1 MPEVAEQ
8 RQQWKFNSPNSMGV
22 EHRQAA
28 APEYV
33 AYYLDRIEQ
42 HLEKIAASGSQSQ
55 ASSGAV
61 AQTLPKFW
69 PVSTSARSASLIWFQ
84 RSRIPPS
91 RRRCSPAP

>member
-8 RQQWKFNSPNSMGV
+8 
-22 EHRQAA
+22 RQAA

-55 ASSGAV
+55 ASLGAV
-61 AQTLPKFW
+61 AQTLPKILG
-69 PVSTSARSASLIWFQ
+69 R
-84 RSRIPPS
+84 
-91 RRRCSPAP
+91 

>member
-8 RQQWKFNSPNSMGV
+8 RQQWKFNSPDSMGV

-55 ASSGAV
+55 ASLGAV
-61 AQTLPKFW
+61 AQTLPKILG
-69 PVSTSARSASLIWFQ
+69 R
-84 RSRIPPS
+84 
-91 RRRCSPAP
+91 